1 MDLPDRQE
9 VNRMARRWKIDGYE
23 TSDIEQ
29 EIYLCLL
36 DPESDHDIELHLR
49 RLYRR
54 ETRRKPKLHKT
65 SYDFD
70 LNELP
75 ENACGASTR
84 EDIPCAVL
92 MIAVQ
97 SECETQE
104 NHRLVKLLAE
114 GASYADVCQD
124 LRCNQGAARSRVSRL
139 RADLHPKLYPDPG
152 DR

>member
-9 VNRMARRWKIDGYE
+9 VNRVARRWKIDGYE
-23 TSDIEQ
+23 TADIEQ
-29 EIYLCLL
+29 EIYLCLC
-36 DPESDHDIELHLR
+36 DPEGDHDIDLHLR

-75 ENACGASTR
+75 GREAASSIG
-84 EDIPCAVL
+84 EDIPCAAL

-104 NHRLVKLLAE
+104 QHRLVKLLAD

-139 RADLHPKLYPDPG
+139 RADLHPKLYPLQG